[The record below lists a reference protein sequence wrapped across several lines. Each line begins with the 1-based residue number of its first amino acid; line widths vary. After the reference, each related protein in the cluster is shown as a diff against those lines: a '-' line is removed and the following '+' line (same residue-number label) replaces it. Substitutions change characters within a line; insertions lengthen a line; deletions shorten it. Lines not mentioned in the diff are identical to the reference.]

1 MKRRHYISIASI
13 VVAAGLFGAG
23 ALVVGQ
29 SKVSP
34 QAIASSVTR
43 TPELVERAWRLP
55 VAATFNR
62 QLNWQSNG
70 SRCGPAAVANAYR
83 SLGEAASSEG
93 KVLAGTGRCWTGVCM
108 MGLTLDE
115 LADVAR
121 ANTRRKITLLR
132 DLSEE
137 QFREHLRRSNDPGRR
152 YIVNFSRERIFGA
165 GVGHH
170 SPIGGYL
177 QNEDLVFIL
186 DVNSDFQPWL
196 VERYIT
202 VAWGRDYVD
211 VPPLRGVIFTDAKT
225 SDLHVSVD
233 VARI

>member
-1 MKRRHYISIASI
+1 MKRRNFIG
-13 VVAAGLFGAG
+13 VLVAVGLLGAG

-34 QAIASSVTR
+34 QLVESSVTR

-55 VAATFNR
+55 VAITFNR
-62 QLNWQSNG
+62 QLSWQSNG
-70 SRCGPAAVANAYR
+70 SRCGPAAIANAYR
-83 SLGEAASSEG
+83 SLGEAASTEG
-93 KVLAGTGRCWTGVCM
+93 KVLAGTGRCWTGLCIL
-108 MGLTLDE
+108 GLTLDE

-121 ANTRRKITLLR
+121 ANTRRKITVLR

-177 QNEDLVFIL
+177 ESEDLVFIL
-186 DVNSDFQPWL
+186 DVNPDYQPWL
-196 VERYIT
+196 VERT
-202 VAWGRDYVD
+202 RLFAAVNSLDGDKK
-211 VPPLRGVIFTDAKT
+211 RGLLLIE
-225 SDLHVSVD
+225 
-233 VARI
+233 

>member
-1 MKRRHYISIASI
+1 MTRRRYISVISI
-13 VVAAGLFGAG
+13 VVAAGLLGAG
-23 ALVVGQ
+23 ALLVAQ
-29 SKVSP
+29 SKVPP

-43 TPELVERAWRLP
+43 TPELMERAWRLP

-62 QLNWQSNG
+62 QLDWQSNG
-70 SRCGPAAVANAYR
+70 SLCGPAAVANAYR
-83 SLGEAASSEG
+83 SLGEAASTEG
-93 KVLAGTGRCWTGVCM
+93 KVLAGTGWCWTGVCIL
-108 MGLTLDE
+108 GLTLDE

-121 ANTRRKITLLR
+121 ANTSRKITLLR

-177 QNEDLVFIL
+177 ENEDLVFIL

-196 VERYIT
+196 VERT
-202 VAWGRDYVD
+202 RLFAAVNTLDGDKK
-211 VPPLRGVIFTDAKT
+211 RGLLLIE
-225 SDLHVSVD
+225 
-233 VARI
+233 

>member
-1 MKRRHYISIASI
+1 MKRRHFIGI
-13 VVAAGLFGAG
+13 VVAAGLLGAG

-29 SKVSP
+29 SKVPP

-43 TPELVERAWRLP
+43 TPELVQRAWRLP

-62 QLNWQSNG
+62 QIIFQSNG

-83 SLGEAASSEG
+83 SLAEAPITEG
-93 KVLAGTGRCWTGVCM
+93 KVLAGTGRCWTGVCIF
-108 MGLTLDE
+108 GLTLDE

-121 ANTRRKITLLR
+121 ANTSRKITVLR
-132 DLSEE
+132 DLTEE
-137 QFREHLRRSNDPGRR
+137 QFREHLRRSNDPTRR

-177 QNEDLVFIL
+177 EAEDLVFIL
-186 DVNSDFQPWL
+186 DVNPDYQPWL
-196 VERYIT
+196 VERT
-202 VAWGRDYVD
+202 RLFAAVNTLDGDKK
-211 VPPLRGVIFTDAKT
+211 RGLLLIE
-225 SDLHVSVD
+225 
-233 VARI
+233 

>member
-1 MKRRHYISIASI
+1 MKRRHFIGIIGVLA
-13 VVAAGLFGAG
+13 AAGLLGAG

-34 QAIASSVTR
+34 QAVESSVTR

-62 QLNWQSNG
+62 QLTWQSNG

-83 SLGEAASSEG
+83 SLGEAAITEG
-93 KVLAGTGRCWTGVCM
+93 KVLAGTGRCWTGVCIL
-108 MGLTLDE
+108 GLTLDE

-121 ANTRRKITLLR
+121 AHTSRKVTILR

-137 QFREHLRRSNDPGRR
+137 QFREHLRRSNDPSRR
-152 YIVNFSRERIFGA
+152 YIANFTRERIFGS

-177 QNEDLVFIL
+177 EPEDLVFIL
-186 DVNSDFQPWL
+186 DVNPDYQPWL
-196 VERYIT
+196 VERTRLFDAINT
-202 VAWGRDYVD
+202 LDGGKK
-211 VPPLRGVIFTDAKT
+211 RGLLLIE
-225 SDLHVSVD
+225 
-233 VARI
+233 